1 MLESLTQCPPIL
13 STPPRMKLRTSSPST
28 SMQPFVLPMSYYL
41 VWSKGKYK
49 FGSAR
54 SCQTNVY
61 RKRGLIL
68 NIGSFAGAIPSP
80 MLATYSG
87 TKAFLATF
95 TSALAEE
102 VKAHNVVVEHV
113 NTYFVVRSGNCCLK
127 PFLMVIS
134 RCQNCQK
141 YGSLLHSSHSLLH
154 MSDLFSVKL
163 DAHAAPGIAGD
174 PTRPRHTGRTRY

>member
-13 STPPRMKLRTSSPST
+13 STPPRMKLRTLSPST
-28 SMQPFVLPMSYYL
+28 SMQPFGLPISYYL
-41 VWSKGKYK
+41 EWSKGKYK
-49 FGSAR
+49 FCSALSFR
-54 SCQTNVY
+54 TNVY

-102 VKAHNVVVEHV
+102 VKAHNIIVEHV
-113 NTYFVVRSGNCCLK
+113 NTYFVVRSDKSCLK
-127 PFLMVIS
+127 PFLMVTS
-134 RCQNCQK
+134 RCQNFQK
-141 YGSLLHSSHSLLH
+141 YASLLHSSRSLLH
-154 MSDLFSVKL
+154 MSDLFSVKS

-174 PTRPRHTGRTRY
+174 LTRPRHTGRTHY